1 MAEIISYP
9 TATPKSGDYL
19 LGAQLAPAGS
29 IDAAPTKKFTVDSIL
44 ALGTTPLVQ
53 HVQVLIPSADL
64 YNFNTYPYEIEL
76 VGAPGEN
83 KAIVALNAAV
93 KQIWKGGPIYDF
105 NQDLRFAYCN
115 QTGNTIVQT
124 VIPTGFLNLNQPGDK
139 YMTLDFPNNPPNVP
153 FDSIRVDS
161 SFCLTANPG
170 TTVTQ
175 GTADLVIDL
184 LYRTVE
190 FPT

>member
-1 MAEIISYP
+1 MAEITSYP
-9 TATPKSGDYL
+9 TAAPKGGDYL
-19 LGAQLAPAGS
+19 LGAQVGEPGDNPAN
-29 IDAAPTKKFTVDSIL
+29 PTKKFTVASIL

-64 YNFNTYPYEIEL
+64 YNFNTYPYEVEL

-93 KQIWKGGPIYDF
+93 KQIWKAGPIYDF
-105 NQDLRFAYCN
+105 NQDLRFAYCTP
-115 QTGNTIVQT
+115 TGNTILQT

-153 FDSIRVDS
+153 YDPIRVDS